1 MVVLI
6 LILPVNDL
14 IDYVAQKF
22 YNAKPSQSYVNV
34 NYSIVHLQVLRRP
47 SFFYML
53 VNRCTSLLKH
63 ADINGFII

>member
-6 LILPVNDL
+6 LILPVDDL

-34 NYSIVHLQVLRRP
+34 NYSIVHLQFLRCP
-47 SFFYML
+47 SFFLY
-53 VNRCTSLLKH
+53 V
-63 ADINGFII
+63 DE